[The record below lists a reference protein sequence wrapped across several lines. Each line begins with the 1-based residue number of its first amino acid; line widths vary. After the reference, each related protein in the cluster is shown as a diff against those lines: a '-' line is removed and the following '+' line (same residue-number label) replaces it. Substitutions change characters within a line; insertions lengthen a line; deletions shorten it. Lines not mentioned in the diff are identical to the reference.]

1 LTTTFVLLEKTT
13 VAGFNALHIFTSSVS
28 SVVNELGREARGSVV
43 TPPSDHRWDGRSVV
57 SGANNGSVGG
67 AGRDRT
73 GDPLVANQVLSQ
85 LSYSPEEWWA

>member
-1 LTTTFVLLEKTT
+1 MPYTSLL
-13 VAGFNALHIFTSSVS
+13 LQVS
-28 SVVNELGREARGSVV
+28 SVVNEPGLEVREAALDATDQLFAFGCERLIAGVTHGAREKGSA
-43 TPPSDHRWDGRSVV
+43 R
-57 SGANNGSVGG
+57 VGG

>member
-1 LTTTFVLLEKTT
+1 MPYTSLL
-13 VAGFNALHIFTSSVS
+13 LQVS
-28 SVVNELGREARGSVV
+28 SVVNELGHTARGSVDDA
-43 TPPSDHRWDGRSVV
+43 TERPSSDDGRSVV
-57 SGANNGSVGG
+57 SSANNGSVGG

>member
-1 LTTTFVLLEKTT
+1 MPYTSLLLQ
-13 VAGFNALHIFTSSVS
+13 GS
-28 SVVNELGREARGSVV
+28 SVVNEHGLEVREVALDATERSSSMTARWIQGER
-43 TPPSDHRWDGRSVV
+43 PGGD
-57 SGANNGSVGG
+57 GG